1 MSEFFPSNPVSNLY
15 PNFCGEIGGLGFVV
29 SKPGLGKS
37 TLATLIGIHS
47 LLRGDTVLH
56 ISLKSPQQH
65 VRKRYDHTLESLLVA
80 DTMVET
86 IEMRKSIEQNRLVHS
101 RLNQHCDV
109 QDISEKIELFKT
121 LLEFKPTVVIIDG
134 LDTLWNE
141 DALRAWINLGVQ
153 FGCMVWITTEQSVN
167 AVHKFEILESDLGV
181 YIHSNNT
188 SMLVQPQTMLPTS
201 NRSVLSPENITLFS
215 GGTMGTEAFF
225 GEIAASVGIRE
236 VNFTFEG
243 HEQKR
248 TIGRTLLNDKEL
260 TIGSTSLSYVS
271 NVLNRNWKR
280 TDNLQKVVQVLW
292 HIVSH
297 SDQVFVVGT
306 IQPDGTVHGGTG
318 WSVEL
323 AKRWYKPIWVFDQS
337 QSAWFHWDGQV
348 WEPSLPTITSRNIAG
363 SGTRFLNHEGKE
375 AIRDLFKRSFQ

>member
-1 MSEFFPSNPVSNLY
+1 
-15 PNFCGEIGGLGFVV
+15 
-29 SKPGLGKS
+29 
-37 TLATLIGIHS
+37 
-47 LLRGDTVLH
+47 
-56 ISLKSPQQH
+56 
-65 VRKRYDHTLESLLVA
+65 
-80 DTMVET
+80 
-86 IEMRKSIEQNRLVHS
+86 MRKSIEQNRLVHS
-101 RLNQHCDV
+101 RINQECSVD
-109 QDISEKIELFKT
+109 DISEKIELFHT
-121 LLEFKPTVVIIDG
+121 LLDFNPTVIIIDG
-134 LDTLWNE
+134 LDSSWEEERIATWTG
-141 DALRAWINLGVQ
+141 LGKR
-153 FGCMVWITTEQSVN
+153 FECMVWITSEHSVEAAN
-167 AVHKFEILESDLGV
+167 KLEIVEIDNEV
-181 YIHSNNT
+181 FIHCKDT
-188 SMLVQPQTMLPTS
+188 SMTVQPQTMLPTS
-201 NRSVLSPENITLFS
+201 TRTVLTPTNVTLFS
-215 GGTMGTEAFF
+215 GGTMGAEAFF
-225 GEIAASVGIRE
+225 GKVAESIGIRE

-248 TIGRTLLNDKEL
+248 TVGRTLLNDKEL

-280 TDNLQKVVQVLW
+280 TENLQKVVQVLW

-337 QSAWFHWDGQV
+337 QSAWFSWNGQV

-375 AIRDLFKRSFQ
+375 AIRDLFNRSFQ